1 MLASIFSTFANC
13 FKIPELKARIL
24 FTLLILV
31 ICRLVAMIPI
41 PGLDGVALSA
51 YFAENAQ
58 VAFSVEKVMKIQIM
72 VQQILTMFVI
82 HFWSFFNLLP

>member
-1 MLASIFSTFANC
+1 M
-13 FKIPELKARIL
+13 EVDIL
-24 FTLLILV
+24 
-31 ICRLVAMIPI
+31 MI
-41 PGLDGVALSA
+41 